1 MGSVFE
7 IVRKTRA
14 TPQSSVSAEIQN
26 HDTAQVEC
34 EHPMVAMKH
43 VMRMEVAM
51 KE

>member
-7 IVRKTRA
+7 IVRKARA

-34 EHPMVAMKH
+34 EHPMVVMEH